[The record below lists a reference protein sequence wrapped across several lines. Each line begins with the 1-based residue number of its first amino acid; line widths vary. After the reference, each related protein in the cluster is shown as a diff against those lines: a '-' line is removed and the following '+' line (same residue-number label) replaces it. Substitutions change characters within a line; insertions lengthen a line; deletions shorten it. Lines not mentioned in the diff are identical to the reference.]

1 MLDWRSLTG
10 DPNNR
15 DAMRRMDEF
24 FRSITRKLASSNL
37 KKERCRYADIAC
49 GYRQSAA
56 IVRAC

>member
-15 DAMRRMDEF
+15 DAMRRMDVF

-37 KKERCRYADIAC
+37 KKER
-49 GYRQSAA
+49 YRNPDTPLAV
-56 IVRAC
+56 IVSLRQ